1 MKVAMGG
8 MSKRVGPFPHAA
20 MGWIPRLKLYVGK
33 RGCGPWPGRDDK
45 RRPTLTSRQMHY

>member
-45 RRPTLTSRQMHY
+45 RRPTLTSQQMHY

>member
-1 MKVAMGG
+1 MKVVMGG
-8 MSKRVGPFPHAA
+8 MSKRVGPFPHMA

-45 RRPTLTSRQMHY
+45 RWPTLTSQQMHY